1 MRNIDLSILKKI
13 PELTET
19 AVFSIQPLAPI
30 SMISAIP
37 GSYYK
42 TILYPDKQIL
52 CGLFENVLG
61 WHISLEDRK
70 MIYKDLERG
79 RKRQK
84 RDFITPQSRSTYK
97 PLLFEYFE
105 VEEIKI
111 ESSEGEVLFYNDLW
125 KRAHRRSDA
134 LNTHVGGIIN
144 LDCRLIKNLYLKK
157 RELSKVEKE
166 QADKE
171 LETFLKERL
180 GEIPFFY
187 TIPTNREY
195 ISFSGKYYCTCK
207 IDGALKNLLQ
217 DNLQKYDLGYL
228 GNSEGWI
235 SLELI

>member
-1 MRNIDLSILKKI
+1 MIYWNFRFRCYQTGKRKKMRNIDLSILKKI

-30 SMISAIP
+30 SMISAIL

-42 TILYPDKQIL
+42 TILHPDKQIL

-111 ESSEGEVLFYNDLW
+111 ESSEGEVLFLMIY
-125 KRAHRRSDA
+125 
-134 LNTHVGGIIN
+134 G
-144 LDCRLIKNLYLKK
+144 
-157 RELSKVEKE
+157 
-166 QADKE
+166 KE
-171 LETFLKERL
+171 LIVAVMLSTR
-180 GEIPFFY
+180 
-187 TIPTNREY
+187 T
-195 ISFSGKYYCTCK
+195 
-207 IDGALKNLLQ
+207 
-217 DNLQKYDLGYL
+217 
-228 GNSEGWI
+228 
-235 SLELI
+235 